1 MKTPR
6 SKPFP
11 QFTPFW
17 SVALTLAAYL
27 LLRQF
32 PDADLLIQV
41 PLEHFYIVSAA
52 SALTAIVAVAMGFI
66 GLRLRNQQVIFVS
79 LAYTSLAILFTLH
92 GLSTPGMMLPFT
104 RVVGIAAILSIAVMS
119 VWLWLSSLPGDHPAV
134 KPFARF
140 GGRLLPGWT
149 LLLLALSV
157 WAFKVP
163 DIVAWVPVDLEPFKW
178 GVTAVTLFFALASS
192 VRYWRSFRYSK
203 FPFQAAVAHAAGL
216 VAVSEVIMISGEVW
230 RASWWLYHV
239 YLLVS
244 AVLSVSGL
252 VQQYKRDE
260 TLALAVTGLFTL
272 DLTER
277 LEAGISPSVRA
288 LVAATEARD
297 RYTAGHSRRVA
308 QAALAFG
315 SHLGLKPEELRALAQ
330 GCVLHDIG
338 KLDIPDDVLNKP
350 GALTAEERFEI
361 ERHTVRGFQICR
373 QLGFMQEELDI
384 IRHHHERYDGM
395 GYPDAKLG
403 EEIPKLARMIA
414 IVDVFDALTS
424 ERSYRPAWGQ
434 ENAIAYVR
442 ENRGQ
447 QFDPHFVDAWLEMI
461 AAR

>member
-1 MKTPR
+1 
-6 SKPFP
+6 
-11 QFTPFW
+11 
-17 SVALTLAAYL
+17 
-27 LLRQF
+27 
-32 PDADLLIQV
+32 
-41 PLEHFYIVSAA
+41 
-52 SALTAIVAVAMGFI
+52 
-66 GLRLRNQQVIFVS
+66 
-79 LAYTSLAILFTLH
+79 
-92 GLSTPGMMLPFT
+92 
-104 RVVGIAAILSIAVMS
+104 
-119 VWLWLSSLPGDHPAV
+119 
-134 KPFARF
+134 
-140 GGRLLPGWT
+140 
-149 LLLLALSV
+149 
-157 WAFKVP
+157 
-163 DIVAWVPVDLEPFKW
+163 
-178 GVTAVTLFFALASS
+178 
-192 VRYWRSFRYSK
+192 
-203 FPFQAAVAHAAGL
+203 
-216 VAVSEVIMISGEVW
+216 
-230 RASWWLYHV
+230 
-239 YLLVS
+239 
-244 AVLSVSGL
+244 
-252 VQQYKRDE
+252 
-260 TLALAVTGLFTL
+260 
-272 DLTER
+272 
-277 LEAGISPSVRA
+277 VRA